1 MRVVIF
7 ALAFVINVVVH
18 LSLAAAFGIVPG
30 QAEVATLAAGLA
42 ALAMLMPQPDRMMR
56 EGLKAE
62 AAVVTEQQ
70 AA

>member
-18 LSLAAAFGIVPG
+18 LSLAVAFGIAPG
-30 QAEVATLAAGLA
+30 QAEVAFLAAGLA
-42 ALAMLMPQPDRMMR
+42 ALTMLVPQLDRMMR

-62 AAVVTEQQ
+62 ATRTVE
-70 AA
+70 